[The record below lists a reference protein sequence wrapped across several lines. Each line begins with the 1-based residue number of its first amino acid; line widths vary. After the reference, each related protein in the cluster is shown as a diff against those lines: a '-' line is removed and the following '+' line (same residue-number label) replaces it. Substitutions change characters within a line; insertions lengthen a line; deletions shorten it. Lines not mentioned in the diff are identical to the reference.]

1 MKEQDLAAPVT
12 QETSQESE
20 SLQRAGLG
28 KDAVAAWHAA
38 APRDTGDY
46 AGDCARYS
54 RFWEAS
60 SALLARL
67 PAKPARDPKQAA
79 AAERIKQVA
88 REARTR
94 FLRAHVE
101 AVYERLTQNRV
112 RFIRVEQLIYDA
124 AALVPGLTPTR
135 AQVAAESA
143 CFQRDKDGLEIDHG
157 IFVSATLASPSAG
170 RHLCHAMLLPHAG
183 TAERLAQLEKTGR
196 VDLGAAEVFR
206 KGRASHVIEKNP
218 RHLNAE
224 DATTIDA
231 AEIAV
236 DLAILDPHTS
246 IGVLRGD
253 HVQGGKYQGR
263 RLLGSGI
270 NLTHLYYGKI
280 PFIWYL
286 QRDLGIV
293 NKLYRGL
300 ARPEMMPDDVH
311 GQTIE
316 MPWIAVVEG
325 FAIGGHCQYLLTM
338 DYVLA
343 AQDAFMS
350 LPARKEGI
358 IPGAANLRLPR
369 FTGDRIARQA
379 IMNQRRFDCDSPEG
393 RLICDEVVPP
403 AEMDSAIERVVENLT
418 GSGVVSAAS
427 NRRAFRA
434 GQEPF
439 DLFREYFAVYALE
452 QAYCHF
458 SPALISNLEMH
469 WNAKNRKL

>member
-1 MKEQDLAAPVT
+1 LAAPVA
-12 QETSQESE
+12 QAPDQESE
-20 SLQRAGLG
+20 SLQRAGIG
-28 KDAVAAWHAA
+28 NDAVAAWHAA
-38 APRDTGDY
+38 APRDTGDF

-54 RFWEAS
+54 RFWES
-60 SALLARL
+60 SAALLASL
-67 PAKPARDPKQAA
+67 PAKPARDAQQAE

-101 AVYERLTQNRV
+101 AVYDRLTHNRS

-143 CFQRDKDGLEIDHG
+143 CLQRDKEGLEIDHG
-157 IFVSATLASPSAG
+157 IFVSATLANPGTG

-183 TAERLAQLEKTGR
+183 TAERLAELERKGH

-206 KGRASHVIEKNP
+206 KGRASRVIGKNP

-224 DATTIDA
+224 DATTLDA

-236 DLAILDPHTS
+236 DLAILDPHTQ

-253 HVQGGKYQGR
+253 YVQGGKYQGKR
-263 RLLGSGI
+263 VLGSGI
-270 NLTHLYYGKI
+270 NLTHLYYGKV

-300 ARPEMMPDDVH
+300 AHPEMMPDDVN

-379 IMNQRRFDCDSPEG
+379 IMNQRQFDCDSPEG
-393 RLICDEVVPP
+393 RLICDEVVAP
-403 AEMDSAIERVVENLT
+403 ADMDSAIERVVENLT
-418 GSGVVSAAS
+418 GSGVVSTAS
-427 NRRAFRA
+427 NRRAFRVA
-434 GQEPF
+434 QEPL
-439 DLFREYFAVYALE
+439 DLFRNYFAVYALE

-458 SPALISNLEMH
+458 SPALISNLEQH

>member
-1 MKEQDLAAPVT
+1 LAAPVA
-12 QETSQESE
+12 QVPVQESE
-20 SLQRAGLG
+20 SLQRAGIG
-28 KDAVAAWHAA
+28 NDAVAAWLVA
-38 APRDTGDY
+38 APRDTGDF

-54 RFWEAS
+54 RFWES
-60 SALLARL
+60 STALLARL
-67 PAKPARDPKQAA
+67 PAKPARDAQQAE

-101 AVYERLTQNRV
+101 AVYDRLTHNRS
-112 RFIRVEQLIYDA
+112 RFIRVEQLVYDA
-124 AALVPGLTPTR
+124 AALVPGLTPTS

-143 CFQRDKDGLEIDHG
+143 CLQRDKEGLEIDHG
-157 IFVSATLASPSAG
+157 IFVSATLANPGTG
-170 RHLCHAMLLPHAG
+170 RHLCHAMLLPHAE
-183 TAERLAQLEKTGR
+183 TAGRLAELEREGR

-206 KGRASHVIEKNP
+206 KVRASHVIGKNP

-224 DATTIDA
+224 DASTLDA

-236 DLAILDPHTS
+236 DLAILDPHTQ

-253 HVQGGKYQGR
+253 YVQGGKYQGKR
-263 RLLGSGI
+263 VLGSGI
-270 NLTHLYYGKI
+270 NLTHLYYGKV

-300 ARPEMMPDDVH
+300 AHPEMMPDDVN

-316 MPWIAVVEG
+316 MPWIAAVEG

-343 AQDAFMS
+343 ARDAFVS

-379 IMNQRRFDCDSPEG
+379 IMYERRLDCDSPEG
-393 RLICDEVVPP
+393 RLICDEMVAP
-403 AEMDSAIERVVENLT
+403 ADMDSAIERVVQNLT
-418 GSGVVSAAS
+418 SSGVVSAAS
-427 NRRAFRA
+427 NRRAFRVA
-434 GQEPF
+434 QEPL
-439 DLFREYFAVYALE
+439 DLFRNYFAVYALE

-458 SPALISNLEMH
+458 SPALISNLEQH